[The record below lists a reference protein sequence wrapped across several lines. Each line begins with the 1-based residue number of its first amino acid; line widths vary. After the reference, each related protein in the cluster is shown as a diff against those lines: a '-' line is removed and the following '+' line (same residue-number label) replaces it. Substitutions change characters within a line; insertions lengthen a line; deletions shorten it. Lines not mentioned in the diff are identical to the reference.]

1 MEAAKLNVDRE
12 AVGWGPL
19 AGSYEII
26 GELRGGKL
34 YFARRRDNRDE
45 VIVRVAR
52 SSETGGNNALAHL
65 ASDVQLLRTLSHP
78 HMPRVIEGRWLGADA
93 FAVVSDRTY
102 GTTMQEIIDRD
113 ERFTNPRIASLLEDV
128 YAVIAWARANSIV
141 HRGVTPDSIILE
153 RDTNRLFVS
162 LGPTPIPITGVPG
175 EAADARTIGRL
186 AWTLLSGTRPDENS
200 GASLAQLCPNLATR
214 IVDETEKLVR
224 LRDDAEPP
232 DVGHF
237 IGIVAAGDVLKQAE
251 VELTASKDEYI
262 EWRENEIQKYETHK
276 VELERQVAERIAVL
290 DKERQEF
297 ARFAKDERA
306 SIEIERAQMEAA
318 IRERQERLAEV
329 RAELD
334 RQRSTL
340 ERRLANLE
348 SQRSELVRLRDEAIA
363 LGASIRIR
371 SRPDSLTPVAGGS
384 WDGDA
389 SAAEPANLDATPA
402 TTSTRASV
410 MQWLGP
416 TVTVVV
422 LVLLIALGVNVSR
435 QSHRRAAA
443 VSIGGTRVVPTVP
456 ALDSGRPPRGG
467 FLTQSSGGQVT
478 KPSRKTGAPVAD
490 STARRDSI
498 RSDSAARPDSVRPDT
513 IPPDTADAP
522 KRR

>member
-12 AVGWGPL
+12 PVGWGPL

-34 YFARRRDNRDE
+34 YFARRRETRDE
-45 VIVRVAR
+45 VIVRVVR

-78 HMPRVIEGRWLGADA
+78 HMPRVLDGRWLGAEA
-93 FAVVSDRTY
+93 FAVVSERIY
-102 GTTMQEIIDRD
+102 GTTMEEIIDRN
-113 ERFTNPRIASLLEDV
+113 ERLTNPRIASLLEDV
-128 YAVIAWARANSIV
+128 YAVIAWARANSVV
-141 HRGVTPDSIILE
+141 HRGVTPESIILE

-186 AWTLLSGTRPDENS
+186 AWTLLSGTRPDETDGS
-200 GASLAQLCPNLATR
+200 SLAQLCPNLATR

-237 IGIVAAGDVLKQAE
+237 IGIVGAGDVLKQAE

-262 EWRENEIQKYETHK
+262 EWRENEIQKYESHRI
-276 VELERQVAERIAVL
+276 ELERQVAERIAVL
-290 DKERQEF
+290 DRERHEF
-297 ARFAKDERA
+297 ARFARDERA
-306 SIEIERAQMEAA
+306 TIETERLQMEAA
-318 IRERQERLAEV
+318 IAERQQRLAEV

-334 RQRSTL
+334 RQRATL

-363 LGASIRIR
+363 LGASVRIR
-371 SRPDSLTPVAGGS
+371 SKPNSQTPV
-384 WDGDA
+384 
-389 SAAEPANLDATPA
+389 SAAWWDLDAPVADHADSDAAPA
-402 TTSTRASV
+402 VAGTRANV

-416 TVTVVV
+416 IVTVVV
-422 LVLLIALGVNVSR
+422 LMLLIALGVNVSR

-443 VSIGGTRVVPTVP
+443 LSVGGMRIVPTAP

-478 KPSRKTGAPVAD
+478 KRARKNGAPVAD
-490 STARRDSI
+490 SAARRDSV
-498 RSDSAARPDSVRPDT
+498 RSDSAARRDSVRPDT
-513 IPPDTADAP
+513 IPRDTT
-522 KRR
+522 RRPPPG